1 MPWTTTTS
9 QQTFHNCL
17 VVRSWRDPCHAMEE
31 ETSKAS
37 RSKSRSREKNQ
48 EKLQMEAVIH
58 MIDQLHVAGCLGR
71 QSLLSRLINRLFT
84 IVW

>member
-1 MPWTTTTS
+1 
-9 QQTFHNCL
+9 
-17 VVRSWRDPCHAMEE
+17 MEE

-58 MIDQLHVAGCLGR
+58 MIDQVAGCLR
-71 QSLLSRLINRLFT
+71 RLSLLWRFRHFT

>member
-37 RSKSRSREKNQ
+37 RSKSRSSEKNQ

-58 MIDQLHVAGCLGR
+58 MIDQVAGCLRR
-71 QSLLSRLINRLFT
+71 QSLLWRLIMRHY
-84 IVW
+84 IW